1 MIKPCSMHS
10 LTPTLAPVKS
20 SNPLME
26 NGRVGYFWLTIEKKA
41 LACLD
46 LREYYTSI
54 SLLKTM
60 VLASASFP
68 MPSPVVP
75 KTSREITS
83 PAANSQSSTLCSGVS
98 TLIITSFPSIKCFL
112 VLWER
117 TPWTA
122 LIPSNSSKALAI
134 LAVTSWLVDPTL
146 IVLVAA
152 MKAL

>member
-83 PAANSQSSTLCSGVS
+83 PAANSQSSTLYSGVS

-117 TPWTA
+117 TPWTGSTPYA
-122 LIPSNSSKALAI
+122 SQTLAM
-134 LAVTSWLVDPTL
+134 LAVTSWFVDPTL
-146 IVLVAA
+146 MVLVAA